1 MSLRAIHQWVPS
13 FAARDAVGGHARQIR
28 RVVREE
34 LGLESDVYVVD
45 AQPAVRSISTNYR
58 RHRFDASGESA
69 VLYHLSVG
77 SEMVDALLARPEPV
91 LVDYHNI
98 TPAQYFDAWEPSAA
112 YSVTLGRR
120 QIPMLARSTT
130 AAMADSGFNEDELR
144 TAGYRNT
151 GVVPILLDTATFQ
164 HEVDE
169 ALAERLGDG
178 GPLWLFVGRIAP
190 NKAQHDIVLAFAA
203 YRRDIDP
210 TARLALVGG
219 VSSHAYDTALRKL
232 VTELDLDEAVDL
244 TGSVTDAELGAWY
257 AAADLLVCLSDHE
270 GFCVP
275 LLEAM
280 WNRLPILAF
289 DATAVPETLG
299 GGGVVLSDKSPLQV
313 AVAADRILR
322 DDELRRALI
331 EAGTERVADFELK
344 RTTARLVE
352 FLTPLIEGDL
362 GS

>member
-45 AQPAVRSISTNYR
+45 AQPAVRSISTSYR
-58 RHRFDASGESA
+58 RHRHDPSGESA

-77 SEMVDALLARPEPV
+77 SEMVEALLDRPEPL

-98 TPAQYFDAWEPSAA
+98 TPAHFFDAWEPSAA

-120 QIPMLARSTT
+120 QIPMLARRTA
-130 AAMADSGFNEDELR
+130 AAMADSGYNEDELR

-151 GVVPILLDTATFQ
+151 GVVPILLDTASFD

-169 ALAERLGDG
+169 AMARRLDDG

-203 YRRDIDP
+203 YRRHLDP
-210 TARLALVGG
+210 SARLALVGG
-219 VSSHAYDTALRKL
+219 VSSHAYDTALREL
-232 VTELDLDEAVDL
+232 IAELDLEDAVEL
-244 TGSVTDAELGAWY
+244 TGSVSDAELGAWY

-289 DATAVPETLG
+289 EATAVPETLG
-299 GGGVVLSDKSPLQV
+299 SGGLVLPDKSPMHV

-322 DDELRRALI
+322 DDELRRSLVD
-331 EAGTERVADFELK
+331 AGTERVADFELK

-352 FLTPLIEGDL
+352 FLTPLVEGEL